1 MTPFIEM
8 LRQFWDS
15 LQQGQ
20 VLPLGNW
27 SYLLLM
33 VLIIIQGPI
42 STMLGGAAAAA
53 GLLNPIAVLVVA
65 MFGNLGAD
73 AFWYSM
79 GYTSRIVWTRPFLR
93 RYHELVVSLQ
103 SEMQRHALKVLLL
116 AKLSVGMAVPA
127 MIAAGFAQVPWRKW
141 FLIVILGEFV
151 WTGSLLLTGY
161 YATDSIIGSRWT
173 IVQLGEFVSVILIVA
188 AGLYVWRMLRRQRAD

>member
-1 MTPFIEM
+1 MTAVLDTVRE
-8 LRQFWDS
+8 FWVS

-20 VLPLGNW
+20 VLPLGSW

-42 STMLGGAAAAA
+42 STMLGGAAAAT
-53 GLLNPIAVLVVA
+53 GLLNPLGVLVVA
-65 MFGNLGAD
+65 MVGNLGAD

-79 GYTSRIVWTRPFLR
+79 GYSSKIVWKRPFFR
-93 RYHELVVSLQ
+93 RYHEVVISLQ
-103 SEMQRHALKVLLL
+103 LEMQRHALKVLLL

-141 FLIVILGEFV
+141 FLVVMLGEFV

-161 YATDSIIGSRWT
+161 YATDSIIDSRWT
-173 IVQLGEFVSVILIVA
+173 IVQLGGAMSAVLIV
-188 AGLYVWRMLRRQRAD
+188 GVGYYVWRMLQRHKAK